1 MDTEGLDSV
10 EWDSEADLWL
20 FALSVMLASYLVYN
34 SIGAIDETSIN
45 SLALITHLIKTI
57 TIEENKKVVNEY

>member
-10 EWDSEADLWL
+10 DWDSEADLWL
-20 FALSVMLASYLVYN
+20 FALSVMLASYLLYN